1 MSSSL
6 RLTACLICAFSF
18 FSPSAR
24 SGVILSENFD
34 PVSQPWSLISHG
46 RLIAYGWDLASCGMA
61 LNMTG
66 GTGNPFCGN
75 SDLGGQGAFDL
86 YLISPVLD
94 LSGAGSASLSYR
106 ANYQNYLGQD
116 TLDLDVSIN
125 GGVDWINVLRWQETH
140 VGAYPQWGVAVTVDL
155 TPYLSPNFRF
165 RWRYYDPYPYAQAW
179 DFQLDDIRVTTGAA
193 PEIPEPGTA
202 ALLAGGLS
210 LLLLR
215 RRRR

>member
-1 MSSSL
+1 MGLGQL
-6 RLTACLICAFSF
+6 RDGAQHDGRDGQSF
-18 FSPSAR
+18 LRKQRF
-24 SGVILSENFD
+24 
-34 PVSQPWSLISHG
+34 G
-46 RLIAYGWDLASCGMA
+46 R
-61 LNMTG
+61 
-66 GTGNPFCGN
+66 P
-75 SDLGGQGAFDL
+75 GAFDL

-193 PEIPEPGTA
+193 PEIPEPDTA